1 MFEATWRESTGV
13 VSESES
19 QLLADIGHHFAIVHH
34 KEHLVA
40 SHALDTA
47 SQRD

>member
-19 QLLADIGHHFAIVHH
+19 QLLADIGHFAIVHH
-34 KEHLVA
+34 KEHLVV